1 MKENRTLTA
10 LPGIQ
15 VGHWTDTKGGTGCTV
30 ILTPQGA
37 RASVDVR
44 GLAPGTRELALLD
57 PIRTVQEVHAIVLTG
72 GSAFGLAAAQG
83 VVQWLEERG
92 YGYATGFARVPIV
105 PAAVVYDLNLGDPKA
120 RPTPEAGY
128 AACEAATTDP
138 VPEGTVGAGTGVT
151 VGKLLGLERAVKS
164 GLGSAWAQL
173 PEGQQVAAL
182 AVVNAVGDVYDP
194 ETGRLVAGVRDDQG
208 RMVGARRLLHH
219 GRAVPP
225 FPRRGE
231 HTTLVVLAT
240 DVGLTKTELKAL
252 AAQGHV
258 GMARA
263 IDPIHTPFDG
273 DVVFALSV
281 GEKAKPAPILLETWA
296 AWVTARAIVRAVEA
310 ATGLHGIPAPH
321 EAHIPQHGGE
331 P

>member
-1 MKENRTLTA
+1 MAENRTLTA
-10 LPGIQ
+10 LPGIR
-15 VGHWTDTKGGTGCTV
+15 VGHWTDLEGGTGCTV

-37 RASVDVR
+37 RASVEIR

-57 PIRTVQEVHAIVLTG
+57 PVRTVQEVHAIVLTG

-92 YGYATGFARVPIV
+92 YGYATGFAKVPIV
-105 PAAVVYDLNLGDPKA
+105 PAAVVYDLNLGNPKA

-128 AACEAATTDP
+128 AACEAATSDP

-164 GLGSAWAQL
+164 GVGSAWAQL

-208 RMVGARRLLHH
+208 RMVGARQVVRQVKV
-219 GRAVPP
+219 VPP
-225 FPRRGE
+225 FPRQGE
-231 HTTLVVLAT
+231 NTTLVVLAT
-240 DVGLTKTELKAL
+240 DVGLTKTELKIL

-273 DVVFALSV
+273 DLVFALSV
-281 GEKAKPAPILLETWA
+281 GNKPKPAPVLLEAWA
-296 AWVTARAIVRAVEA
+296 AWVTAQAIVRAVEA
-310 ATGLHGIPAPH
+310 ATGLHGIPAIRDLSP
-321 EAHIPQHGGE
+321 
-331 P
+331 